1 MCHIFKDAI
10 STESWA
16 AETSDILEDLGTSP
30 LLPKQIGR
38 LGGGGSTALGEW
50 INQRGSLL
58 ESPMSSLISEL
69 LVFVTEG

>member
-1 MCHIFKDAI
+1 MRHIFKDAT
-10 STESWA
+10 STKSWV

-30 LLPKQIGR
+30 LLPKRIGS
-38 LGGGGSTALGEW
+38 LGERGSTALGEW